1 MSYSWAPDDDLP
13 DIPAILI
20 LEDDATAAEHL
31 QRLLI
36 RFGYE
41 VMGVTGDAE
50 VALGLIAERSPH
62 LLIADV
68 GPKGSIDGIEVAN
81 LAQERWHTPAVFLAL
96 PNDSAL
102 AYRAGVTQA
111 YGFLVKPYSDDELLV
126 ILESAL
132 QACAGV
138 AAKDRQVEATA
149 QVLGRT
155 QEELSAVTNRL
166 IGAEEQERQRIA
178 RDLHDDIGQRLA
190 LLQIDLEIMW
200 AKLPEGVQA
209 ATKRERATALE
220 RISGIVKD
228 LRELSHDLHP
238 QILDDLGLETAVRH
252 ICELFEDRH
261 SLIVRFATRNLPG
274 QISALVSIA
283 LYRIIQQGL
292 QNIVK
297 HASAELV
304 EIALVGGKT
313 GLELSIC
320 DDGIGFDP
328 ATRRRGSGL
337 GLISMAQRAK
347 LAGGNFEIQSRPNG
361 GTQIY
366 VSIPFDL
373 ADSYATA

>member
-1 MSYSWAPDDDLP
+1 MSYSRAPDADVP
-13 DIPAILI
+13 NKPTILI

-36 RFGYE
+36 GFDYE
-41 VMGVTGDAE
+41 VIGVSGDAE
-50 VALGLIAERSPH
+50 VALDLIAGRRPD

-68 GPKGSIDGIEVAN
+68 GPKGSIDGIECQF
-81 LAQERWHTPAVFLAL
+81 AQERWQTPAVFLAL
-96 PNDSAL
+96 PNDSVL
-102 AYRAGVTQA
+102 AHRAGVTQA
-111 YGFLVKPYSDDELLV
+111 YGFLVKPYSDDQLLV
-126 ILESAL
+126 ILEGAL
-132 QACAGV
+132 QACASV
-138 AAKDRQVEATA
+138 AAKECQVQATA
-149 QVLGRT
+149 QILGRT
-155 QEELSAVTNRL
+155 QEELTAVTSRL
-166 IGAEEQERQRIA
+166 FGAEEQERQRIA

-190 LLQIDLEIMW
+190 LLQIDLENMW

-209 ATKRERATALE
+209 VTRRERATALE

-238 QILDDLGLETAVRH
+238 QILDDLGLEPALRH

-261 SLIVRFATRNLPG
+261 PLIVRFATRNLPG

-313 GLELSIC
+313 GLELSIR

-347 LAGGNFEIQSRPNG
+347 LAGGNFEIRSRPNG

>member
-1 MSYSWAPDDDLP
+1 MGMPDADLP
-13 DIPAILI
+13 NKPTILI

-36 RFGYE
+36 GFDYE

-50 VALGLIAERSPH
+50 VALDLIAGRRPD

-81 LAQERWHTPAVFLAL
+81 LAQERWQTPSVFLAL
-96 PNDSAL
+96 PKDSAT
-102 AYRAGVTQA
+102 ARRAGVTQA
-111 YGFLVKPYSDDELLV
+111 YGFLLKPYNDKELLGT
-126 ILESAL
+126 LERALEKWASA
-132 QACAGV
+132 
-138 AAKDRQVEATA
+138 AAKERQVEATA
-149 QVLGRT
+149 QILGRT
-155 QEELSAVTNRL
+155 QEELNAVTNRL
-166 IGAEEQERQRIA
+166 FGAEEEERQRIA

-190 LLQIDLEIMW
+190 LLQIDIETMW
-200 AKLPEGVQA
+200 AKLPKSVQA
-209 ATKRERATALE
+209 ATERERTTALA

-228 LRELSHDLHP
+228 LRELSHHLHP

-252 ICELFEDRH
+252 VCELFEDRY
-261 SLIVRFATRNLPG
+261 SIMVRFATRNLPDR
-274 QISALVSIA
+274 ISAPASIA

-313 GLELSIC
+313 GLELSIR

-347 LAGGNFEIQSRPNG
+347 LAGGNFEIQSSPNA

-366 VSIPFDL
+366 VNIPFNP
-373 ADSYATA
+373 ADSYPSA